1 LNDAGIFSKELE
13 DRTVQFA
20 TGDVML
26 FITDGVTEARNAA
39 GEEYGDERVMKA
51 VQSHAGSGA
60 TAIRDALIE
69 DVRQF
74 GTGMEQHDD
83 QTVVVVRAV

>member
-1 LNDAGIFSKELE
+1 M
-13 DRTVQFA
+13 QFE

-26 FITDGVTEARNAA
+26 FVTDGLTEARNAA
-39 GEEYGDERVMKA
+39 GEEYGDERVMK
-51 VQSHAGSGA
+51 VLQIHAGRNA
-60 TAIRDALIE
+60 TGIRDELLE

-74 GTGMEQHDD
+74 GAGMDQHDD